1 MYQWL
6 KETVNDV
13 TLVQFGSIMVTEKL
27 KEIFEQVNSPD
38 SIKLMSRIQTELL
51 EKLNN
56 NKLQGATAQESSL
69 NKSKADISLR
79 FF

>member
-1 MYQWL
+1 
-6 KETVNDV
+6 
-13 TLVQFGSIMVTEKL
+13 MVTEKL